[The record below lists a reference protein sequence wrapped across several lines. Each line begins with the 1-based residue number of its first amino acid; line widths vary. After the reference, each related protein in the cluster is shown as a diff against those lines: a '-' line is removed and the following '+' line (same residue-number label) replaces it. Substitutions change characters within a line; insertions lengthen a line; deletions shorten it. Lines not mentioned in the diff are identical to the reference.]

1 MTSSGE
7 AGLRRQD
14 AGFRS
19 SNPATARGRHSL
31 LRVLF
36 YGWAVVALAPF
47 GHGEEAVDCD
57 SLPESRRALC
67 AMVQACT
74 TVADEMQRQECF
86 RAAADSLG
94 GDQDDA
100 VGDRAESDDQAGAA
114 REYAEAAG
122 DEDEA
127 VVVHVETASE
137 ETMPVD
143 EAPALQTEVVEA
155 PLEDDPV
162 QAKATDAAAPTVA
175 PAEAANTEA
184 EPKRSRVAR
193 AFRELIAAQRATDA
207 PTLPRRFTA
216 EVTAHHDL
224 VRDRQLVVLDDA
236 LLFEGDRAASSRI
249 SVGDEVEVVKASSL
263 RGRRYQITGPT
274 KRPFDALRIRCE
286 RHELSVDNR
295 RKCERMIGD

>member
-1 MTSSGE
+1 M
-7 AGLRRQD
+7 
-14 AGFRS
+14 
-19 SNPATARGRHSL
+19 
-31 LRVLF
+31 
-36 YGWAVVALAPF
+36 
-47 GHGEEAVDCD
+47 DCD

-74 TVADEMQRQECF
+74 TVADETQRGECF

-94 GDQDDA
+94 GDRDDA
-100 VGDRAESDDQAGAA
+100 AGDRSEPDDQAGAA
-114 REYAEAAG
+114 REYAEATG
-122 DEDEA
+122 DEDQA
-127 VVVHVETASE
+127 VVHAETASE
-137 ETMPVD
+137 ETTLVD
-143 EAPALQTEVVEA
+143 EAPAPQTEVVEA

-162 QAKATDAAAPTVA
+162 QAKAPDAPALTVA
-175 PAEAANTEA
+175 PADTAEAEA

-249 SVGDEVEVVKASSL
+249 SVGDEVEVVKTSSL

-274 KRPFDALRIRCE
+274 RRPFDALRIRCE
-286 RHELSVDNR
+286 LHELSVDNR
-295 RKCERMIGD
+295 RKCERMIDD

>member
-19 SNPATARGRHSL
+19 SNPATARGRHGL
-31 LRVLF
+31 LRALF

-74 TVADEMQRQECF
+74 TVADETQRQECF

-94 GDQDDA
+94 ND
-100 VGDRAESDDQAGAA
+100 
-114 REYAEAAG
+114 AEATG

-127 VVVHVETASE
+127 VVVRAETANE
-137 ETMPVD
+137 ETTPVD

-162 QAKATDAAAPTVA
+162 QAKANEA
-175 PAEAANTEA
+175 PAPAVVPAETAEAEA

-249 SVGDEVEVVKASSL
+249 SVGDEVEVVKVSSL

-286 RHELSVDNR
+286 RRELSVDNR
-295 RKCERMIGD
+295 RKCERMIDD

>member
-7 AGLRRQD
+7 AELRRQD

-19 SNPATARGRHSL
+19 SNPATARGRHGL
-31 LRVLF
+31 LRALF

-74 TVADEMQRQECF
+74 TVADETQRQECF

-94 GDQDDA
+94 ND
-100 VGDRAESDDQAGAA
+100 
-114 REYAEAAG
+114 AEATG

-127 VVVHVETASE
+127 VVVRAETASE
-137 ETMPVD
+137 ETTPVD

-162 QAKATDAAAPTVA
+162 QAKANEA
-175 PAEAANTEA
+175 PAPAVVPAETAEAEA

-193 AFRELIAAQRATDA
+193 AFQELIAAQRATDA

-249 SVGDEVEVVKASSL
+249 SVGDEVEVVKASSR

-274 KRPFDALRIRCE
+274 RRPFDALRIRCE
-286 RHELSVDNR
+286 LHELSVDNR

>member
-1 MTSSGE
+1 MTSGE
-7 AGLRRQD
+7 AGLRHQD

-19 SNPATARGRHSL
+19 GSPATARGRQSL
-31 LRVLF
+31 LRALF
-36 YGWAVVALAPF
+36 FGCVAAAPHA
-47 GHGEEAVDCD
+47 HGEEAVDCG

-74 TVADEMQRQECF
+74 TVADETQRQECF
-86 RAAADSLG
+86 HAAADSLG
-94 GDQDDA
+94 DDSEDAKVPDDEGEA
-100 VGDRAESDDQAGAA
+100 VEGQ
-114 REYAEAAG
+114 AEAAS
-122 DEDEA
+122 EKA
-127 VVVHVETASE
+127 MPASA
-137 ETMPVD
+137 
-143 EAPALQTEVVEA
+143 APALETKVVEA
-155 PLEDDPV
+155 SVQDEPV
-162 QAKATDAAAPTVA
+162 QAKETAPPAVVA
-175 PAEAANTEA
+175 PAEAA
-184 EPKRSRVAR
+184 PKRSRVAR

-207 PTLPRRFTA
+207 PTLPRQFTA

-249 SVGDEVEVVKASSL
+249 SVGDEVEVVKTSSR

>member
-1 MTSSGE
+1 MTASAEALPRLSRQSAEFGSGSS
-7 AGLRRQD
+7 
-14 AGFRS
+14 
-19 SNPATARGRHSL
+19 ATARGRHGL
-31 LRVLF
+31 LRAFFCAL
-36 YGWAVVALAPF
+36 AVVALAAHV
-47 GHGEEAVDCD
+47 HGEEAVDCD

-67 AMVQACT
+67 VMVQVCA
-74 TVADEMQRQECF
+74 TVADKTQRQECF
-86 RAAADSLG
+86 RAAAASLG
-94 GDQDDA
+94 DD
-100 VGDRAESDDQAGAA
+100 GAD
-114 REYAEAAG
+114 AAG
-122 DEDEA
+122 EHAEVTSDDEA
-127 VVVHVETASE
+127 VEGHPEVAIE
-137 ETMPVD
+137 EAPTMD
-143 EAPALQTEVVEA
+143 AAPALETEVVEA
-155 PLEDDPV
+155 AVEDVPARAPDPPTPAV
-162 QAKATDAAAPTVA
+162 TAPV
-175 PAEAANTEA
+175 EAAVEA
-184 EPKRSRVAR
+184 ATAASEPRRSRVAR

-216 EVTAHHDL
+216 QVTGHHDL